1 MFLGFGRWL
10 SSQECPLCVFGMH
23 TQKLAMVHMPIT
35 QHWVG
40 GCWDKKVDVGNLK
53 QRALGSV
60 RVLSKKEGI
69 YREADTDIFLWSL
82 YT

>member
-10 SSQECPLCVFGMH
+10 SSQECLLGVLGMH

-40 GCWDKKVDVGNLK
+40 WAVGNLK

-69 YREADTDIFLWSL
+69 Y
-82 YT
+82 